1 MKKRS
6 TAHILI
12 VLGMTF
18 ALSGCSTGS
27 EVYENQTESLPT
39 KIEVD
44 VPEVSDSDSDTDTDS
59 DTDST
64 WVSITPETDEAD
76 SPATVE
82 DDINVSFSH
91 DDRSFTVNGKTY
103 DIAELNDG
111 STAVMDVWQTGDW
124 IIADCHINPHFG
136 MYYLVNIYTGNI
148 EKRIRGANLTWCGDD
163 ITTAVYSVMGDVYN
177 FKDHIVYSGSD
188 DDEIY
193 DIKYN
198 TSGDEIT
205 IETFGG
211 NTYTE
216 YVDNDDTAMYQY
228 ADYLRYP
235 TEDRWNEFM
244 RQAPENAV
252 AFVMDTPPEEVAAL
266 LPHPE
271 EFSTD
276 TPECFCVVSLEDDTS
291 VRLAQGEMDIDTWEF
306 KPSYTAHSTT
316 LNRGESCGYRMVI
329 PEGLPSYAVYFIAG
343 NRRGI
348 IPVSILTGMT
358 DRCGEFVVSE

>member
-6 TAHILI
+6 TARIFI
-12 VLGMTF
+12 VLGMAL
-18 ALSGCSTGS
+18 ALSGCSKGS
-27 EVYENQTESLPT
+27 EAYENQTESLPT
-39 KIEVD
+39 KIEDD
-44 VPEVSDSDSDTDTDS
+44 VPEVSDSDS

-64 WVSITPETDEAD
+64 WVSITPEGDETDP
-76 SPATVE
+76 PATVE
-82 DDINVSFSH
+82 DDINVRFSH

-103 DIAELNDG
+103 NIAELNDG
-111 STAVMDVWQTGDW
+111 ANAVMDVWQTGDW
-124 IIADCHINPHFG
+124 IIADCHVNPHFG

-148 EKRIRGANLTWCGDD
+148 EKRIRGANLTWSGDD

-188 DDEIY
+188 DEIY

-198 TSGDEIT
+198 TSGDQIT
-205 IETFGG
+205 IETVGG

-216 YVDNDDTAMYQY
+216 YVDNDDTAMYRY

-235 TEDRWNEFM
+235 TEDRWDEFI
-244 RQAPENAV
+244 RQAPEDAV

-266 LPHPE
+266 LPPPE
-271 EFSTD
+271 EFTTD

-291 VRLAQGEMDIDTWEF
+291 VRLARGDMDTDTWEF

-316 LNRGESCGYRMVI
+316 LNRGEACGYRMVI

-343 NRRGI
+343 NRRGM
-348 IPVSILTGMT
+348 IPVSILTGMS